1 MVEDDDVLMHLQ
13 SLLRDGSTTRI
24 ASCRVSTPLQNPWG
38 RAYRLVEWTTPL
50 DDGARRQVVPA
61 ESSALDIARLV
72 AEHVPGRR
80 ILLNGETV
88 DAERP
93 RTRRRSRSTAKR
105 STANA
110 GAHIAS

>member
-1 MVEDDDVLMHLQ
+1 MVDNDDVLMHLQ
-13 SLLRDGSTTRI
+13 SLLRDGSTNRI

-38 RAYRLVEWTTPL
+38 RAYRLVEWTTLL
-50 DDGARRQVVPA
+50 DDDARRQVVPA

-88 DAERP
+88 DTDRP
-93 RTRRRSRSTAKR
+93 RTRRRSRSR
-105 STANA
+105 ANA
-110 GAHIAS
+110 GMGAHIAG

>member
-38 RAYRLVEWTTPL
+38 RAYRLVEWTTLL

-61 ESSALDIARLV
+61 ESSALEIARLV

-80 ILLNGETV
+80 ILLNGEAV
-88 DAERP
+88 DAER
-93 RTRRRSRSTAKR
+93 
-105 STANA
+105 
-110 GAHIAS
+110 

>member
-13 SLLRDGSTTRI
+13 SLLRDNKTTRV
-24 ASCRVSTPLQNPWG
+24 ASCRVSMPLQHPWG
-38 RAYRLVEWTTPL
+38 RAYRLVEWTTLL
-50 DDGARRQVVPA
+50 DDGARRHVVPA
-61 ESSALDIARLV
+61 ESSALEIARLV

-80 ILLNGETV
+80 ILLNGEPV

-93 RTRRRSRSTAKR
+93 RTRRRAR

-110 GAHIAS
+110 RAAS

>member
-13 SLLRDGSTTRI
+13 SLLRDGSKTRV
-24 ASCRVSTPLQNPWG
+24 ASCRISMPLQNPWG
-38 RAYRLVEWTTPL
+38 RAYRLVEWTTLL

-93 RTRRRSRSTAKR
+93 RTRRRSRSTAR

-110 GAHIAS
+110 SAVS

>member
-13 SLLRDGSTTRI
+13 SLLRDGSPGRV
-24 ASCRVSTPLQNPWG
+24 ASCRVSTPLQHPWG

-61 ESSALDIARLV
+61 ESSAFEIARLV

-80 ILLNGETV
+80 ILLNGEPV

-93 RTRRRSRSTAKR
+93 RTRRRARSSR
-105 STANA
+105 
-110 GAHIAS
+110 ASARAVS